1 MIDFT
6 RIASK
11 REAGKLFDYAIL
23 PKQTTEKEII
33 AVCREAVVY
42 NVKAV
47 CFSSSYWTPV
57 VARELQGTDILV
69 GAGVGFPFGQQSSA
83 VKAFE
88 TEEAVRLGA
97 TVLDSCMNVGALK
110 DRKCAEIRQEFRDYK
125 NAAGPAVTKMII
137 EVCYLTDE
145 EIGIACELVAEAG
158 IDWVKSS
165 SGQYEGPTLEQ
176 VMLMCECVKNTGTKV
191 KVSGVKSPRPQNAY
205 AFLRAGAELIGTRA
219 AAEALDAFDTMRK
232 IGIIPPFAG

>member
-110 DRKCAEIRQEFRDYK
+110 DRKYAEIRQEFRDYK